1 MKKRFAFVRN
11 TRGQA
16 IVEFAVAVPTLVLIF
31 LFSQFFYEAIQVKLK
46 AQEMA
51 RYTAWEFVGHP
62 LHDYN
67 DGSFKYSTASNAV
80 KSDAQQRFANLRS
93 VDKRTNATK
102 ALAGQWSVNA
112 PRTRNKE
119 EPLLPGGNVFS
130 IGGFPI
136 NINMIFQFAG
146 LVLDGMRMLSIRN
159 HPNPVWVAM
168 MAWYQIDRDNI
179 FGGGSL
185 SRFNPPG
192 EWKLNTRGYIQSEVR
207 VTFENLWAPM
217 LTYISG
223 SKFFSKD
230 TQGRSEMQ
238 SNIRRLRFVET
249 YSLLADQWELHQG
262 DDVEGP
268 SSSGTAYYK
277 QISRMAFIKRSVRNA
292 LKIFTDAVKYA
303 SDATAYLA
311 FQPTL
316 GMPDLTQV
324 GLVSKNYKGGSGNRD
339 SGKIE
344 IDEDGGKKSYDTS
357 PMMDRTTSRANRK
370 MYEESRQTRGDNYMA
385 CPQVESLGC
394 VSSLS
399 QDNPFGDYIIPEE
412 ITP

>member
-1 MKKRFAFVRN
+1 MKNRLSFVRN

-62 LHDYN
+62 LHDYK
-67 DGSFKYSTASNAV
+67 DGSFKYSQASSSI
-80 KSDAQQRFANLRS
+80 KSDAQQRFSNLRS
-93 VDKRTNATK
+93 VDKRNNATK
-102 ALAGQWSVNA
+102 ALAGQWSITA
-112 PRTRNKE
+112 PTTQNGS

-136 NINMIFQFAG
+136 NVNMIFQFAG
-146 LVLDGMRMLSIRN
+146 YILDGIRLLSIRN
-159 HPNPVWVAM
+159 HPNPVWVAL
-168 MAWYQIDRDNI
+168 MAYYQVDRENI

-192 EWKLNTRGYIQSEVR
+192 EWKLNTHGYIHSQVR
-207 VTFENLWAPM
+207 VTFENLWAPL

-223 SKFFSKD
+223 SKFFSND
-230 TQGRSEMQ
+230 SQGRSEMQ
-238 SNIRRLRFVET
+238 SNIRRLRFVES
-249 YSLLADQWELHQG
+249 YYLLADQWELHQG
-262 DDVEGP
+262 ENVEGP
-268 SSSGTAYYK
+268 SSSDTAYYK
-277 QISRMAFIKRSVRNA
+277 QISRMAFINSRVRRA
-292 LKIFTDAVKYA
+292 LKFFTDAVKVA
-303 SDATAYLA
+303 TDSTAYLA

-324 GLVSKNYKGGSGNRD
+324 GLVSKNYKGGSGGRD

-357 PMMDRTTSRANRK
+357 PMMDKSTSRANRK

-385 CPQVESLGC
+385 CPQAESLGC